1 LVSSWERWEL
11 RLSPSAWGGDVCGGI
26 SLEKGKYT
34 VAFEEEHSSAVAGFF
49 IRARPLH
56 LLSFFPT
63 LSSSFVSW
71 V

>member
-1 LVSSWERWEL
+1 VW
-11 RLSPSAWGGDVCGGI
+11 GI

-34 VAFEEEHSSAVAGFF
+34 VAFEEERSSAVAGFF
-49 IRARPLH
+49 IRARLLH